1 MENYTLSIKRTI
13 QAPAEKVF
21 QAWANAEMAKNWLS
35 PENMTVP
42 EAVIEPKVGGVYRIV
57 MQAPDGN
64 KHTANGVIKEL
75 ELNKKISFS
84 WKWEGEGM
92 GEGETLVTIDLN
104 PLGENKTELTLTH
117 EKLGSEKSK
126 IEHTKGWESTLN
138 NLEKALA

>member
-75 ELNKKISFS
+75 E
-84 WKWEGEGM
+84 
-92 GEGETLVTIDLN
+92 
-104 PLGENKTELTLTH
+104 
-117 EKLGSEKSK
+117 KLGSEKSK